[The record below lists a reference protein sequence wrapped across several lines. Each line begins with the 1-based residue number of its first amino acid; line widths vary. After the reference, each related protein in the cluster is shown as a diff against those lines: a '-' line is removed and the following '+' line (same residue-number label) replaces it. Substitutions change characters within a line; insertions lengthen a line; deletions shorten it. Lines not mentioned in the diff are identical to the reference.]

1 MQLLAITGISIQG
14 GKIMMSENTP
24 MAVED
29 LATITHKSK
38 KNSKYIGQVN
48 PF

>member
-1 MQLLAITGISIQG
+1 MQAE
-14 GKIMMSENTP
+14 KIMMSENTP
-24 MAVED
+24 MTVED
-29 LATITHKSK
+29 LATITHKSN